1 MKKVLIAVDD
11 TKGSK
16 EVLSTFH
23 NLVQHPEVVIL
34 LNVERLEGKSMMI
47 DMLGDAEMSTLRES
61 LRETDHKERLDQR
74 AEKILL
80 YYKKELEDGGPVAV
94 KTVVRDG
101 HPAGEILRV
110 AEEEGVDLIIIGH
123 NRRKGLNRL
132 ITGSVANEVKQAA
145 RVPVLVAKRA
155 IMCEEPYSWK
165 DAYAAISVTTAV
177 LLGLFLLGVMLERGA
192 LLH

>member
-1 MKKVLIAVDD
+1 MKKILIAVDD
-11 TKGSK
+11 TRGSK
-16 EVLSTFH
+16 EVLSTYH
-23 NLVQHPEVVIL
+23 NLIQHPEAVIL
-34 LNVERLEGKSMMI
+34 LHVERLEGKSMMI

-61 LRETDHKERLDQR
+61 LKGTDHKEMLDQK

-110 AEEEGVDLIIIGH
+110 AGEEGVDLIILGQS
-123 NRRKGLNRL
+123 RRKGLNRL
-132 ITGSVANEVKQAA
+132 ITGSVTREVKQAA
-145 RVPVLVAKRA
+145 QVPVLIAKKA

-177 LLGLFLLGVMLERGA
+177 LLGLFLLGIILERGT
-192 LLH
+192 LIH